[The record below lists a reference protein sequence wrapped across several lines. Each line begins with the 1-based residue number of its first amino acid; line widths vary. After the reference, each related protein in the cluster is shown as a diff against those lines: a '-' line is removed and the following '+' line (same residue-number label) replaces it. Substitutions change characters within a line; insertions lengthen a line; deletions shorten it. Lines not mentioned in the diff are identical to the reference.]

1 MTDTTILVL
10 YYSRGG
16 RTAALARQIARGVEA
31 AGAGARLRTVPP
43 VSPTSEAV
51 APAVPDDG
59 PPYARVE
66 DLAACDGL
74 LLGSPTRFG
83 TMAAP
88 LKHFLD
94 ATTELW
100 LSGGLTDKPA
110 GVFTSTS
117 TLHGGQE
124 ATLLGLALPL
134 VHHGMLWVGLP
145 YTRPALFET
154 RTGGSPY
161 GASHVAADWNP
172 SLSED
177 ESALARAL
185 GERVARIAVLMKRG
199 AAR

>member
-1 MTDTTILVL
+1 MSGATVLVL
-10 YYSRGG
+10 FYSRGG
-16 RTAALARQIARGVEA
+16 RTAALARQAARGVEA
-31 AGAGARLRTVPP
+31 AGAIARLRTVPP

-51 APAVPDDG
+51 SPPVPEDG
-59 PPYARVE
+59 PPYARTE
-66 DLAACDGL
+66 DLAECDGL

-94 ATTELW
+94 STTDLW
-100 LSGGLTDKPA
+100 LSGGLVDKPA

-124 ATLLGLALPL
+124 STLLAMALPL

-161 GASHVAADWNP
+161 GASHVAAAWNP
-172 SLSED
+172 ALSDD
-177 ESALARAL
+177 ESELARAL
-185 GERVARIAVLMKRG
+185 GERVARLAIRLKRPDS
-199 AAR
+199 R